1 MAILFLCEID
11 NVTYSVAL
19 SEGAR
24 AQVEEFGRVKLGDTE
39 AQAFARSKNVH
50 VVLIVADVLIGVGS
64 EVGPLALLSPCFVMW
79 AGGVV
84 EKCSLGVDFADY
96 CKVTGACM
104 LGLIS
109 YMVSMSVENGL
120 GYV

>member
-1 MAILFLCEID
+1 MFLCEID
-11 NVTYSVAL
+11 NITYSVAL

-24 AQVEEFGRVKLGDTE
+24 AQVEEHGRVKLGDTE
-39 AQAFARSKNVH
+39 AQAFARSKNAH
-50 VVLIVADVLIGVGS
+50 VGLIVADVLIGVGS
-64 EVGPLALLSPCFVMW
+64 EIGPLALLSPCFVMW

-84 EKCSLGVDFADY
+84 EKFSLGAGFTDY

-109 YMVSMSVENGL
+109 YMLSMTVENGL